1 MRSTAA
7 MGLAEQIEFAGPAS
21 YQTCMS
27 STAAESL
34 GASRAGQARIDA
46 RHVRV
51 LRLWLGA
58 LALLIVAMILVGGAT
73 RLTDSGL
80 SITEW
85 KPVTGAIPPLSRQ
98 RVAGGL
104 RRLPKDPR
112 ISRAQARHEPR

>member
-1 MRSTAA
+1 
-7 MGLAEQIEFAGPAS
+7 
-21 YQTCMS
+21 MS
-27 STAAESL
+27 STAAERL
-34 GASRAGQARIDA
+34 TASRAEQALIDA

-85 KPVTGAIPPLSRQ
+85 KPVTGAIPPMSDG
-98 RVAGGL
+98 AW
-104 RRLPKDPR
+104 
-112 ISRAQARHEPR
+112 QAAFDAYQKIP